1 MPTNFYFQNGD
12 TSGTSSEQLLVEDLI
27 IESLK
32 IYGHDVY
39 YMPRTLVDRDTIFDE
54 DTLSEFTQSYPLE
67 MYMENVGGF
76 EGEGDLFSRFGLETR
91 DQASFILSRRR
102 WNELVDTS
110 GGAFINDGTRPV
122 EGDLLFFPKTRS
134 LFEIKYV
141 EFQNPFY
148 QVGKLYTFRLTCE
161 LFEYSSEE
169 IETGLLE
176 IDQIQ
181 DDNSLDQKLF
191 EMLKEDGGRLLLE
204 SGGSIIKEDFAIKPA
219 VAGDNTDFVDTETA
233 SDILDFSEVNP
244 FGELDV

>member
-1 MPTNFYFQNGD
+1 MPTNFYFQNGN

-67 MYMENVGGF
+67 MYMENVEGF

-91 DQASFILSRRR
+91 DQATFILARRR
-102 WNELVDTS
+102 WDELVDTS
-110 GGAFINDGTRPV
+110 GGEFINDGTRPV

-191 EMLKEDGGRLLLE
+191 EMLKEDGDRLLLE

-219 VAGDNTDFVDTETA
+219 VAGDNTDFVDIETA

>member
-67 MYMENVGGF
+67 MYMENVEGF

-91 DQASFILSRRR
+91 DQATFILARRR
-102 WNELVDTS
+102 WDELVDTS
-110 GGAFINDGTRPV
+110 GGEFINDGTRPV

-219 VAGDNTDFVDTETA
+219 VAGDNTDFVDIETA

>member
-1 MPTNFYFQNGD
+1 MPTNFYFQNGN

-67 MYMENVGGF
+67 MYMENVEGF

-91 DQASFILSRRR
+91 DQASFILARRR
-102 WNELVDTS
+102 WDELVDTS
-110 GGAFINDGTRPV
+110 GGEFINDGTRPV

-181 DDNSLDQKLF
+181 DDNSLDQSLF
-191 EMLKEDGGRLLLE
+191 EMLKEDGDRLLLE

-219 VAGDNTDFVDTETA
+219 VAGDNTDFVDIETA

>member
-1 MPTNFYFQNGD
+1 MPTNFYFQNGN

-67 MYMENVGGF
+67 MYMENVEGF

-91 DQASFILSRRR
+91 DQATFILSRRR
-102 WNELVDTS
+102 WDELVDTS
-110 GGAFINDGTRPV
+110 GGEFINDGTRPV

-191 EMLKEDGGRLLLE
+191 EMLKEDGDRLLLE

-219 VAGDNTDFVDTETA
+219 VAGDNTDFVDIETA